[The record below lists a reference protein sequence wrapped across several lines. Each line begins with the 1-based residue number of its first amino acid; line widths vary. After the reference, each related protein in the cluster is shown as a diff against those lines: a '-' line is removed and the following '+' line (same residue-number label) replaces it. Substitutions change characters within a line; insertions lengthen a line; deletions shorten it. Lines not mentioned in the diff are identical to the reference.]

1 MKDYLKISIDRINAL
16 IRRVRGKLTGEMR
29 IKIIT
34 IITIDVH
41 ARDVVD
47 NFVTNKVTDSGSFA
61 WQRQLKF
68 YWRHEN

>member
-1 MKDYLKISIDRINAL
+1 
-16 IRRVRGKLTGEMR
+16 MR
-29 IKIIT
+29 TKIIT

-41 ARDVVD
+41 ARDVID